1 MAATATSSATTLKL
15 IVENG
20 VGANGKILYAS
31 RSLSGINPA
40 LTDDDAYD
48 IGKDLAGLQDHT
60 FSHVQ
65 RVNTINLHEA

>member
-15 IVENG
+15 MVENG
-20 VGANGKILYAS
+20 VNASGKVLYAS